1 MTFRA
6 CADPAS
12 RIPTESGVAPFR
24 QGMVCAKTKAAPP
37 GLDGSR
43 LLWYAMGDLR
53 AAPIG
58 VETGPRSVPRP
69 PLRAFLFGKVQFKV
83 YPQRDDLSNSDE
95 G

>member
-1 MTFRA
+1 
-6 CADPAS
+6 
-12 RIPTESGVAPFR
+12 
-24 QGMVCAKTKAAPP
+24 
-37 GLDGSR
+37 
-43 LLWYAMGDLR
+43 MGDLR